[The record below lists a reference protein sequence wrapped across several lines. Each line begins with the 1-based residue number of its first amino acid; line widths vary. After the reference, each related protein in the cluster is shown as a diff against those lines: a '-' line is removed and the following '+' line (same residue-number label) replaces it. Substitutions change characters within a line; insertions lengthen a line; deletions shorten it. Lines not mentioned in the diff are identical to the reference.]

1 MGVNL
6 LRRTQWLITTS
17 RCIQFATARWS
28 IPARAHNIRVA
39 TVASVY
45 DGTGADLHRTA
56 GSSMRL
62 MLSIQVIHFI
72 RHGEGFHNVAGRRS
86 TEEYKKEDYADAH
99 LTELGW
105 TQVYQDRQ
113 VSSVIRCRW
122 CHSSLERQLTWLPFV
137 QAHALQKHIAQLP
150 DPLNV
155 EAVIV
160 SPLSRALQT
169 AVGAF
174 GGTSDEEGTAKPL
187 MLRQAHILVSVL

>member
-1 MGVNL
+1 
-6 LRRTQWLITTS
+6 
-17 RCIQFATARWS
+17 
-28 IPARAHNIRVA
+28 
-39 TVASVY
+39 
-45 DGTGADLHRTA
+45 
-56 GSSMRL
+56 MRL
-62 MLSIQVIHFI
+62 MLPFQIIHFI

-105 TQVYQDRQ
+105 TQVRQDWFACFVFGCLQ
-113 VSSVIRCRW
+113 
-122 CHSSLERQLTWLPFV
+122 CHNPSERQLTCVPFV
-137 QAHALQKHIAQLP
+137 QAHVLQKHIAQLP
-150 DPLNV
+150 EPLNV

-187 MLRQAHILVSVL
+187 MIKQAHILVSTR

>member
-1 MGVNL
+1 M
-6 LRRTQWLITTS
+6 
-17 RCIQFATARWS
+17 
-28 IPARAHNIRVA
+28 
-39 TVASVY
+39 
-45 DGTGADLHRTA
+45 
-56 GSSMRL
+56 
-62 MLSIQVIHFI
+62 
-72 RHGEGFHNVAGRRS
+72 
-86 TEEYKKEDYADAH
+86 
-99 LTELGW
+99 
-105 TQVYQDRQ
+105 
-113 VSSVIRCRW
+113 
-122 CHSSLERQLTWLPFV
+122 PFV

>member
-1 MGVNL
+1 
-6 LRRTQWLITTS
+6 
-17 RCIQFATARWS
+17 
-28 IPARAHNIRVA
+28 
-39 TVASVY
+39 
-45 DGTGADLHRTA
+45 
-56 GSSMRL
+56 MRL
-62 MLSIQVIHFI
+62 MLSVQIIHFI

-105 TQVYQDRQ
+105 TQVRQ
-113 VSSVIRCRW
+113 SGLISFVIGCSQSRK
-122 CHSSLERQLTWLPFV
+122 SLERQLMCVTCV

-150 DPLNV
+150 EPLNV

-174 GGTSDEEGTAKPL
+174 GGTCDEEGTAEPL
-187 MLRQAHILVSVL
+187 MLKQAHILVSIL